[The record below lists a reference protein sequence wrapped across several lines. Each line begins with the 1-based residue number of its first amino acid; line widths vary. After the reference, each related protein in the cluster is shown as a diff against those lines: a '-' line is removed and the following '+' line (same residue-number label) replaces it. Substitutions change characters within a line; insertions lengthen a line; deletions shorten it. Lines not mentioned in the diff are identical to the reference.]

1 MPAYF
6 TQTELIACISYLVP
20 VVPGWWLYSRMD
32 VPLRLL
38 VITLTVIGLFAAAGY
53 YTGEHYI
60 PNLGMYFA
68 SYVLSFYLF
77 SVVFLKLL
85 PTLRARWIIRAA
97 MVLFALFVLARLRY
111 TLMPG
116 HFDSYT
122 PAGLSLAMMI
132 YSVVFFNEQ
141 LNLPQITFIYK
152 TPWFWVVTGLL
163 LYYAGSFLILL
174 TTSYLMLRDNNFI
187 RGLWDLLDV
196 LTVIRNLLIALGFVW
211 YKNTSWKTSL

>member
-1 MPAYF
+1 MPAIF

-20 VVPGWWLYSRMD
+20 VVPGWLLYSRMEI
-32 VPLRLL
+32 PLRLL
-38 VITLTVIGLFAAAGY
+38 VVTITVAGVFAAAGY

-77 SVVFLKLL
+77 SAVFFKLL
-85 PTLRARWIIRAA
+85 TTLRARWIIRAA
-97 MVLFALFVLARLRY
+97 MALFAVFVIFRLRY
-111 TLMPG
+111 ILTPG
-116 HFDSYT
+116 NFDSYT
-122 PAGLSLAMMI
+122 PALLSLAMMI
-132 YSVVFFNEQ
+132 YSVLFFNQQ

-174 TTSYLMLRDNNFI
+174 TTDYLMVRDNTFI

-196 LTVIRNLLIALGFVW
+196 LAVICNLLIALGFVW
-211 YKNTSWKTSL
+211 YKNTSWKTS